1 MYGSLSVA
9 QFFLQLFLAHQ
20 KRIQDREKER
30 KELLADESKLNN
42 NDSAIADLNQE
53 PAKDEKQRLIE
64 SNLNENIKEDKN
76 LDKPLAKLDKPTP
89 SSSQLSD
96 YEMVRK
102 IFFSSVKSWIRSSC
116 FLGFNAF
123 AMFSLFCFL
132 RQITGRFYYSLVSV
146 IPATVGCLMAIHIEK
161 PTRRAALAVSV
172 TFLCTSKPITTTN
185 HMPLSRSQTMISRTK
200 F

>member
-1 MYGSLSVA
+1 MFDEALRMYGSLSVA

-20 KRIQDREKER
+20 QRTQDKAKEQ
-30 KELLADESKLNN
+30 KALLENETKLNN
-42 NDSAIADLNQE
+42 NDGEAADLNQDE
-53 PAKDEKQRLIE
+53 AKDEKQLLLE
-64 SNLNENIKEDKN
+64 SNLSENIKEDKN
-76 LDKPLAKLDKPTP
+76 LDKPLVKLDKPRP

-96 YEMVRK
+96 FELVRK

-146 IPATVGCLMAIHIEK
+146 IPASLGCLMAILIEK
-161 PTRRAALAVSV
+161 PTRRAALAVSR
-172 TFLCTSKPITTTN
+172 N
-185 HMPLSRSQTMISRTK
+185 HKIQSQNIC

>member
-20 KRIQDREKER
+20 KRVQDKEKER
-30 KELLADESKLNN
+30 KLMEDESKAKLNN
-42 NDSAIADLNQE
+42 NDSATADLNQDSV
-53 PAKDEKQRLIE
+53 KDEKQLLIE
-64 SNLNENIKEDKN
+64 SNLSENIKEDKQLN
-76 LDKPLAKLDKPTP
+76 KQLAKLDKPTP
-89 SSSQLSD
+89 SSNQLSD
-96 YEMVRK
+96 LELVRK

-146 IPATVGCLMAIHIEK
+146 IPASLGCLMAILIEK
-161 PTRRAALAVSV
+161 PTRRAALAVSIP
-172 TFLCTSKPITTTN
+172 SIT
-185 HMPLSRSQTMISRTK
+185 
-200 F
+200 